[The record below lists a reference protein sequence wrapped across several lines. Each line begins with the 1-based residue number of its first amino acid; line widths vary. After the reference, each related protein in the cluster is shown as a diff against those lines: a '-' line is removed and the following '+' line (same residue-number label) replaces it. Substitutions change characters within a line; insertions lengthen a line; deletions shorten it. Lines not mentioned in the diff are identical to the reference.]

1 MADYLNLPNAENQ
14 RRMADA
20 LERLAADKEGKI
32 TDYTNAPG
40 SKVLVGGD
48 RENGFYGFVQ
58 PYEFGQIEDNPSGQK
73 EVTASSLAI
82 AIGLTN
88 GSSVNED
95 TAWMKFSRGGEIY
108 LVPVKPLRRSVT
120 WNAIYNQGAVY
131 GDGTAGIT
139 PPDGRAGK
147 RLSVSAS
154 SNAFLIDNPDDG
166 FLRSSAVTAAV
177 GDTLVARGF
186 SNSANNGEF
195 TVSAI
200 SDSAI
205 TVTGG
210 TLVDETEAVNASVYA
225 KSKAVTQNRD
235 VVIGGN
241 RYRVQ
246 LLKGAARDPLDS
258 YLDSDR
264 GMVGPNSEWNNLIL
278 PLHERARLQNWR
290 YSNYAGETEDW
301 GIGLTDADLVTHHTE
316 GLGSY
321 TWCQET
327 SDDTSYRRVLRGT
340 LGASGGSQYISWPTG
355 SDLGWRPALRLLS

>member
-1 MADYLNLPNAENQ
+1 MVDYLNLPNAQNQ

-20 LERLAADKEGKI
+20 LERIAQKETSQV

-40 SKVLVGGD
+40 SKVLVAGD

-58 PYEFGQIEDNPSGQK
+58 PKEFGQIEDNPAGQK
-73 EVTASSLAI
+73 DVTASSLAL
-82 AIGLTN
+82 AIGLTS
-88 GSSVNED
+88 GSSINGD
-95 TAWMKFSRGGEIY
+95 TAWMKFSRKGEIY

-131 GDGTAGIT
+131 GDGTNGIT

-166 FLRSSAVTAAV
+166 FLRSGAVTAAV

-186 SNSANNGEF
+186 SNSDNNGEF
-195 TVSAI
+195 TVTEI
-200 SDSAI
+200 SDTAI

-210 TLVDETEAVNASVYA
+210 TLVDEADAVNASVYA
-225 KSKAVTQNRD
+225 KQKAVSQNRN
-235 VVIGGN
+235 VTIGGN

-264 GMVGPNSEWNNLIL
+264 GLVGPDSEWNHLIL

-290 YSNYAGETEDW
+290 YSSHAGETDDW
-301 GIGLTDADLVTHHTE
+301 GIYLTDADLVTHHTE

-340 LGASGGSQYISWPTG
+340 YGASYGGRGSSWLTDT
-355 SDLGWRPALRLLS
+355 SYGWRPALRLLS